1 MNAKKLKLHIWW
13 VTTIKNAINTL
24 VFQTL
29 SNYLICILF
38 YSIALLTN
46 NAIEN
51 ELFAPKTIISLE
63 KMFIKVD
70 NEK

>member
-1 MNAKKLKLHIWW
+1 VHPLQQ
-13 VTTIKNAINTL
+13 TL
-24 VFQTL
+24 VFL
-29 SNYLICILF
+29 VEVEIDLF